1 MATVISGQ
9 GIFCDAV
16 SVILVLSSI
25 SVYEHYEEETKL
37 GIEHTIGGGAQTLLV
52 YMPINFLYTWSV
64 SIAIGA
70 VIGIIGS
77 LILKKVTSLTESVV
91 PQLVTLFLVAIIG
104 FYAGDIV
111 KASGVA
117 SLVVSAV
124 IYKNFAWYNMS
135 APARKSST

>member
-1 MATVISGQ
+1 VATVISGQ

-25 SVYEHYEEETKL
+25 SVYEYHEEESRL
-37 GIEHTIGGGAQTLLV
+37 GEPHTVAKGVETLLL
-52 YMPINFLYTWSV
+52 YMPLNFLYTWAV
-64 SIAIGA
+64 SIAIGV

-91 PQLVTLFLVAIIG
+91 PQLVTLFLVAIVG

-117 SLVVSAV
+117 SLVTSAV

-135 APARKSST
+135 APARKSSV

>member
-1 MATVISGQ
+1 
-9 GIFCDAV
+9 
-16 SVILVLSSI
+16 
-25 SVYEHYEEETKL
+25 VYEYHEEESRL
-37 GIEHTIGGGAQTLLV
+37 GEPHTVAKGVETLLL
-52 YMPINFLYTWSV
+52 YMPLNFLYTWAV
-64 SIAIGA
+64 SIAIGV

-91 PQLVTLFLVAIIG
+91 PQLVTLFLVAIVG

-117 SLVVSAV
+117 SLVTSAV

-135 APARKSST
+135 APARKSSV